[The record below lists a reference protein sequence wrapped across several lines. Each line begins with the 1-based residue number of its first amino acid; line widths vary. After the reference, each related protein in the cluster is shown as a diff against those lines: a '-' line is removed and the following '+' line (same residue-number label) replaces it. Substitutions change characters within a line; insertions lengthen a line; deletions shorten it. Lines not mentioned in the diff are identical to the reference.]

1 MDKPEAGQTRS
12 TQPEDFEPATLS
24 FDKEGTEYQGD
35 NSSEEEVD
43 YLMRSF
49 DSTAVHSTV
58 LKNYGNSMEESTD
71 PLTPLPDSKDDP
83 TLLEEPKDLSK
94 QFTHDDD
101 SNTVDFVSADTLEG
115 TTQDLRADEDL
126 REESLVES
134 VDEEGSIIDHGSDEY
149 DPLLV
154 PTQSLSSQP
163 TITISTD
170 ANDPGEFTIPPLLY
184 PDDHEFEDD
193 LHGDNLLD
201 SNKESFSSDSTEAT
215 SDNRTSISNL
225 IYGINSKN
233 NEENIPVA
241 RGDIDLI
248 DPDFPS
254 IEEYTLAESD
264 PRMSFP
270 DLEIEDIE
278 NISLAENSMADLTG
292 NG

>member
-1 MDKPEAGQTRS
+1 
-12 TQPEDFEPATLS
+12 
-24 FDKEGTEYQGD
+24 
-35 NSSEEEVD
+35 
-43 YLMRSF
+43 MR
-49 DSTAVHSTV
+49 
-58 LKNYGNSMEESTD
+58 K
-71 PLTPLPDSKDDP
+71 
-83 TLLEEPKDLSK
+83 
-94 QFTHDDD
+94 
-101 SNTVDFVSADTLEG
+101 
-115 TTQDLRADEDL
+115 
-126 REESLVES
+126 VES

-278 NISLAENSMADLTG
+278 NISLAENSMADLTDKDEINFEFEKHRLYTRIG
-292 NG
+292 IHIKNISKNIKSLTHEINDLVLLEKSELQPQIENWEIFYDEISRPTHRTNRPVNHSNSENNLDSLYMPRKTVIQSPPRKKRKSHD